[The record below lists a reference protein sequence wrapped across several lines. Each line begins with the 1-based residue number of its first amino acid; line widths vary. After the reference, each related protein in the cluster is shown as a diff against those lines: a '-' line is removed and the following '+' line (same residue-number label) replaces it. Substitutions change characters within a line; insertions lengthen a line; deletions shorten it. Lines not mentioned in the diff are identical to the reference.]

1 MNATRLSST
10 TQDEA
15 PRAPGARCAGLELLV
30 AFASDLATLG
40 ASDHE
45 ALNGDRV
52 DGPAGDAA
60 ADAEN
65 ALTPLTSSTTR
76 PAARGLSGPPGGY
89 GESVRSAGL
98 SYLLPLRACDDSG
111 LAELTDYLR
120 TLSSH
125 CEVVVVDGSP
135 PHLARRHRAA
145 WSGLARIVPPDPD
158 VLCRNGKARGVITGM
173 RRVQHERV
181 IIADDDVRYDEP
193 ALARTARLL
202 GEADLVRPQNYF
214 DPLPWHARWDTARS
228 LLNRGF
234 AADYP
239 GTLAVRRSRFE
250 AMGGYNGDVLFEN
263 LELIR
268 TVRASGG
275 RVVSP
280 RDLFVRRLPPTTGH
294 FLGQRIRQAYDDLA
308 QPARL
313 AVFLSIG
320 PLLVLSRRR
329 RALAGAAA
337 AASMVAAE
345 AGRRRGGGASVFPP
359 SASLLAPVWLVE
371 RAMCSWLAVGARFL
385 SGGIPYA
392 GSAMR
397 DAATPARRLRRRFAA
412 GCELQVVP

>member
-1 MNATRLSST
+1 MN
-10 TQDEA
+10 
-15 PRAPGARCAGLELLV
+15 
-30 AFASDLATLG
+30 
-40 ASDHE
+40 
-45 ALNGDRV
+45 
-52 DGPAGDAA
+52 
-60 ADAEN
+60 
-65 ALTPLTSSTTR
+65 PLTSLSAR
-76 PAARGLSGPPGGY
+76 PPLRGMSSPPRGY

-98 SYLLPLRACDDSG
+98 SYVLPLRARDDSG
-111 LAELTDYLR
+111 LGELTDYLR
-120 TLSSH
+120 TLSPH
-125 CEVVVVDGSP
+125 CEVVVVDGST
-135 PHLARRHRAA
+135 PHLASRHRAA
-145 WSGLARIVPPDPD
+145 WSDLALIVPPDPD
-158 VLCRNGKARGVITGM
+158 VRCRNGKVRGVITGM
-173 RRVQHERV
+173 RHVRNERV

-202 GEADLVRPQNYF
+202 GQADLVRPQNYF

-280 RDLFVRRLPPTTGH
+280 PDLFVRRLPPTTRH

-313 AVFLSIG
+313 ALFLSIG
-320 PLLVLSRRR
+320 PLLVLSRRP

-345 AGRRRGGGASVFPP
+345 AGRRRGRGASVFPA
-359 SASLLAPVWLVE
+359 SASLFAPAWLAE
-371 RAMCSWLAVGARFL
+371 RAVCSWLALGSRVVR
-385 SGGIPYA
+385 GGIPHA
-392 GSAMR
+392 GSVMR
-397 DAATPARRLRRRFAA
+397 DAATPARRLRRRFAERRANPA
-412 GCELQVVP
+412 GLVSLGASTPTVSPSWRP

>member
-1 MNATRLSST
+1 MN
-10 TQDEA
+10 
-15 PRAPGARCAGLELLV
+15 
-30 AFASDLATLG
+30 
-40 ASDHE
+40 
-45 ALNGDRV
+45 
-52 DGPAGDAA
+52 
-60 ADAEN
+60 
-65 ALTPLTSSTTR
+65 PLTSLSAR
-76 PAARGLSGPPGGY
+76 PPLRGMSSPPRGY

-98 SYLLPLRACDDSG
+98 SYVLPLRARDDSG
-111 LAELTDYLR
+111 LGELTDYLR
-120 TLSSH
+120 TLSSR
-125 CEVVVVDGSP
+125 CDVVVVDASAP
-135 PHLARRHRAA
+135 QLASRHRAA
-145 WSGLARIVPPDPD
+145 WSDLALIVPPDPD
-158 VLCRNGKARGVITGM
+158 VRCRNGKVRGVITGM
-173 RRVQHERV
+173 RYVRNERV

-202 GEADLVRPQNYF
+202 GQADLVRPQNYF

-280 RDLFVRRLPPTTGH
+280 RDLFVRRLPPTTRH

-313 AVFLSIG
+313 ALFLSIG
-320 PLLVLSRRR
+320 PLLVLSRRP

-345 AGRRRGGGASVFPP
+345 AGRRRGRGASVFPA
-359 SASLLAPVWLVE
+359 SASLFAPAWLAE
-371 RAMCSWLAVGARFL
+371 RAVCSWLALGSRVVR
-385 SGGIPYA
+385 GGIPHA
-392 GSAMR
+392 GSVMR
-397 DAATPARRLRRRFAA
+397 DAATPARRLRRRFAERRANPA
-412 GCELQVVP
+412 GLVSLGASTPTVSPSWRP